1 MTSILSQWKRVFNET
16 NSNVIISKW
25 KNIWSIFLCI
35 SRSTSSF
42 EYFEKNNEPGRLFV
56 SEIIDYKK
64 RCYLNAEKGAYQN
77 TYGQLK
83 C

>member
-1 MTSILSQWKRVFNET
+1 MQLSPNQKLFAE
-16 NSNVIISKW
+16 
-25 KNIWSIFLCI
+25 IF
-35 SRSTSSF
+35 SSF
-42 EYFEKNNEPGRLFV
+42 PEFKPKLDYFEKKDEPGRLFV

-64 RCYLNAEKGAYQN
+64 RCYLNAQKAAYLN

>member
-1 MTSILSQWKRVFNET
+1 M
-16 NSNVIISKW
+16 NSDAIISKS
-25 KNIWSIFLCI
+25 KNIFSIFFSI
-35 SRSTSSF
+35 SGIYIKFRILW
-42 EYFEKNNEPGRLFV
+42 KRKDEPGRLFV

-64 RCYLNAEKGAYQN
+64 RCYLNAEKAAYLN

>member
-1 MTSILSQWKRVFNET
+1 MQLYPNQKIFSQFFSPFPEFTSN
-16 NSNVIISKW
+16 
-25 KNIWSIFLCI
+25 
-35 SRSTSSF
+35 F
-42 EYFEKNNEPGRLFV
+42 EYFEKKDEPGRLFV

-64 RCYLNAEKGAYQN
+64 RCYLNAEKAAYLN

>member
-1 MTSILSQWKRVFNET
+1 MKKYLVNFFVHFQI
-16 NSNVIISKW
+16 
-25 KNIWSIFLCI
+25 
-35 SRSTSSF
+35 TSSF
-42 EYFEKNNEPGRLFV
+42 EYFEKNDEPGRLFV

>member
-1 MTSILSQWKRVFNET
+1 MTPIRMLLFQNQK
-16 NSNVIISKW
+16 
-25 KNIWSIFLCI
+25 IFCQFF
-35 SRSTSSF
+35 SPFPQFTSYF
-42 EYFEKNNEPGRLFV
+42 EYFEKKDEPGRLFV

-64 RCYLNAEKGAYQN
+64 RCYLNAEKAAYLN